1 MGNPTLRARIALAYE
16 PAMSEREKSA
26 HHVGGQGQMAYSNL
40 ITFITRT
47 DLTGEGIVAECC

>member
-26 HHVGGQGQMAYSNL
+26 HHVGGQGQMAHSNL
-40 ITFITRT
+40 IT